1 MTDAQVVKRAKYKSS
16 VKDPGIRGILKMP
29 NDPSLSVKLNEEFR
43 LIKGHK
49 SSKEGANK
57 PALLNLIEDQGN
69 YIFEFGNFSDREICR
84 DFVGEVGY
92 KHFFKRALLE
102 TSDYLKDDCLKINCT
117 VGIVVFAVDCPR
129 LQHSIKVP
137 ELTSDHISVRYS
149 ITWKVPTLSS
159 MWLEKFH
166 AHKLVLA
173 ARSPVFRSV
182 FFT

>member
-16 VKDPGIRGILKMP
+16 VKDPGIRGILKM
-29 NDPSLSVKLNEEFR
+29 LNAEFR

-92 KHFFKRALLE
+92 KRFFKRALLE

-137 ELTSDHISVRYS
+137 ELTSDHISVCYS